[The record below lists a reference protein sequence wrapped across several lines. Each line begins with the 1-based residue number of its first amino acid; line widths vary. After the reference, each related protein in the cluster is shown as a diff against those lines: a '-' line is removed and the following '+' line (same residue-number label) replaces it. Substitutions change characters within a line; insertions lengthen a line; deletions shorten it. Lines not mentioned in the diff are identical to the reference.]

1 MHHSL
6 MARLSEE
13 ILKYLVRRNSRRW
26 SKTMTFA
33 LAICI
38 SNKGR
43 STVDLGRFLAHKRT
57 MMANTKV
64 YA

>member
-43 STVDLGRFLAHKRT
+43 STVDLGRVFSAHKRT
-57 MMANTKV
+57 LMAKH
-64 YA
+64 